1 MDHVVCPQC
10 DTPYHPDLD
19 EQRFCQGCKKW
30 YHVKC
35 LDPLYFEYEGSPKS
49 VETRIKYSEGRHHN
63 WPYANIFCD
72 LLRKPISRG
81 KNFGITGDGGL
92 PDRALRI
99 FTEIQ
104 EEGRDL
110 VMDDWERM
118 GMTTEMLE
126 MVEMGVSPPLYYD
139 CPTCSEA
146 GEQIVL

>member
-35 LDPLYFEYEGSPKS
+35 LDPLLFECGGSLEC
-49 VETRIKYSEGRHHN
+49 VEMRTKYSEGRHHN
-63 WPYANIFCD
+63 WPYGKTFCD

-92 PDRALRI
+92 PDRALQV

-104 EEGRDL
+104 EEERDL
-110 VMDDWERM
+110 IMEDWERM

-126 MVEMGVSPPLYYD
+126 MLEIEVDPLYYN
-139 CPTCSEA
+139 CPTCCEQ
-146 GEQIVL
+146 GEQTVL